1 MVRPIFSEVLLKPQ
15 GELTRAGD
23 TGNHNG
29 FWPGVR
35 AYMSDDEKL
44 SSSLA
49 DLNARLRAADA
60 AKGRGDR
67 NGPEPRGAMNPSGLG
82 IATRI
87 GVELVTTTLV
97 GTALG
102 YGLDRWLGI
111 APWLMI
117 VGLLFG
123 GAAGV
128 SNVYRVVK
136 GLDDGVGLGRAIE
149 EKKRRD
155 AAQQTEKED

>member
-1 MVRPIFSEVLLKPQ
+1 
-15 GELTRAGD
+15 
-23 TGNHNG
+23 
-29 FWPGVR
+29 
-35 AYMSDDEKL
+35 MSDDDDKL

-49 DLNARLRAADA
+49 DLNARLKAAEAAD
-60 AKGRGDR
+60 KRGDR
-67 NGPEPRGAMNPSGLG
+67 NGPGPRGPMNPSGVGL
-82 IATRI
+82 ATRI
-87 GVELVTTTLV
+87 GVELVVTTLV

-111 APWLMI
+111 APAMMI
-117 VGLLFG
+117 VGLLLG

-149 EKKRRD
+149 EKKRREQGKKSD
-155 AAQQTEKED
+155 KD